1 LEEQESGGGVSTSVT
16 EPDVQFDTTALEH
29 YSMDVLQKRLSE
41 VLEAE
46 EYESAAKIRDEIK
59 RREQKS

>member
-1 LEEQESGGGVSTSVT
+1 
-16 EPDVQFDTTALEH
+16 
-29 YSMDVLQKRLSE
+29 MDVLQKRLTE